1 MSNLIGVNME
11 FSKKYHSYSKWFK
24 RANKNSMYVRRIIKL
39 HKLEPD
45 LALHELSKSRI
56 SDFDLSR
63 KRWSRLNHQEKT
75 KRNLSLEV
83 LRRLR
88 HGDSITASCEEAGIS
103 EKEAIKY
110 LRSCLYK
117 KKGRWIPKRHDSI
130 ERAMQIYKNG
140 GIRAIVIRGSKN
152 SAIIGEYYNAVKN
165 YLVSGDPSYLKSFK
179 KKTIIDA
186 YGKKHK
192 LETDPDKIRD
202 IEESKEE
209 AEFFEVYSDE

>member
-1 MSNLIGVNME
+1 MVFSE
-11 FSKKYHSYSKWFK
+11 KYPTFSKWLKKS
-24 RANKNSMYVRRIIKL
+24 NKNSAHTKRIIKL

-45 LALHELSKSRI
+45 LNLKELNKSRI

-63 KRWSRLNHQEKT
+63 KRWSRLSPQEKT
-75 KRNLSLEV
+75 KRKLALEV
-83 LRRLR
+83 LRRIR
-88 HGDSITASCEEAGIS
+88 YGDSLAGSCEETGIG

-117 KKGRWIPKRHDSI
+117 KKGRWIPKKYDSI
-130 ERAMQIYKNG
+130 ERAMQIYENG
-140 GIRAIVIRGSKN
+140 EIRTIVIKGSKN
-152 SAIIGEYYNAVKN
+152 SAVIGEYYNAVKN
-165 YLVSGDPSYLKSFK
+165 YLISGDSSYLKPFK
-179 KKTIIDA
+179 KKVIIDA

>member
-1 MSNLIGVNME
+1 MV
-11 FSKKYHSYSKWFK
+11 FSKKYPSFSKWLK
-24 RANKNSMYVRRIIKL
+24 KADKNSSYTQRITKL

-45 LALHELSKSRI
+45 LTLNELSKARI

-63 KRWSRLNHQEKT
+63 KKWSRLTHQEKT

-83 LRRLR
+83 LRRIR
-88 HGDSITASCEEAGIS
+88 HGDSLTVSCEEAGIS
-103 EKEAIKY
+103 QKEAVKY

-117 KKGRWIPKRHDSI
+117 KKGRWIPKKYDSI
-130 ERAMQIYKNG
+130 ERAMQIYENG
-140 GIRAIVIRGSKN
+140 EIRAIVIRGSKD

-165 YLVSGDPSYLKSFK
+165 YLISGDSSYLKPFK

>member
-1 MSNLIGVNME
+1 MAFSE
-11 FSKKYHSYSKWFK
+11 KYSSFSKWLKK
-24 RANKNSMYVRRIIKL
+24 ANKNSTYTQRIVKL

-45 LALHELSKSRI
+45 LNLHDLSKARI

-63 KRWSRLNHQEKT
+63 KRWSRLTPQEKT

-83 LRRLR
+83 LRRIR
-88 HGDSITASCEEAGIS
+88 HGDSLADSCKETGIS
-103 EKEAIKY
+103 EKEAVKY
-110 LRSCLYK
+110 LRSCIYK
-117 KKGRWIPKRHDSI
+117 KKARWLPKKYDSI
-130 ERAMQIYKNG
+130 ERALQIYENG
-140 GIRAIVIRGSKN
+140 EIRTIVIKGSKN
-152 SAIIGEYYNAVKN
+152 SAVVGEYYNAVKN
-165 YLVSGDPSYLKSFK
+165 YLVSGDSGYLKPFK
-179 KKTIIDA
+179 KKIIIDA

>member
-1 MSNLIGVNME
+1 MVFSE
-11 FSKKYHSYSKWFK
+11 KYPTFSKWLKKAKKDSAYTQ
-24 RANKNSMYVRRIIKL
+24 RITKL

-45 LALHELSKSRI
+45 LTLHELSKSRI

-63 KRWSRLNHQEKT
+63 KRWSRLSPQEKT
-75 KRNLSLEV
+75 KRKLSLEV
-83 LRRLR
+83 LRRIR
-88 HGDSITASCEEAGIS
+88 HGDSLAVSCEESGIS
-103 EKEAIKY
+103 QKEAVKY
-110 LRSCLYK
+110 LRNCLYK
-117 KKGRWIPKRHDSI
+117 KKGRWIPKKHDFI
-130 ERAMQIYKNG
+130 EREVNIYENG
-140 GIRAIVIRGSKN
+140 EIRAIVIKGSKN

-165 YLVSGDPSYLKSFK
+165 YLVSGDPSYLKPFK